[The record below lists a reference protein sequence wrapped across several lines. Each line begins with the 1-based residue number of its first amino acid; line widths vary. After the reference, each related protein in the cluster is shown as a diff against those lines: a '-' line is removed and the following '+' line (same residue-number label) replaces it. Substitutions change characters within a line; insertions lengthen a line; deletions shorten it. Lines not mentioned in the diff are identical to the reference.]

1 MKHKDNSPDLIFG
14 TKPIIEAINAGKSID
29 KVMIKRG
36 AQNESVTQI
45 MRLCKK
51 HEIPFQHVPEIK
63 LNKLVAANHQGVV
76 AFTSAVEF
84 VPFEEMVAQ
93 ILESGELPSILILD
107 EISDVRNM
115 GAIVRS
121 AECMGVQGIVVLEK
135 GSARI
140 GADALKTSAGALAKM
155 RISRVRKVSD
165 AIYYLQASGIRVFGA
180 TEKGSSAPDQVDF
193 NVPMAL
199 IMGSESHGL
208 SKESLRLCDEF
219 IRIPMSGEINSLNVS
234 VAAGMLLYEAQRQRN
249 NASK

>member
-14 TKPIIEAINAGKSID
+14 TKPLIEAITAGKSID

-36 AQNESVTQI
+36 AQNDSVTQI
-45 MRLCKK
+45 MRLCKE

-76 AFTSAVEF
+76 AFASAVDF
-84 VPFEEMVAQ
+84 VPFEEMIAQ
-93 ILESGELPSILILD
+93 ILESGNVPLILLLD
-107 EISDVRNM
+107 EISDVRNL
-115 GAIVRS
+115 GAIARS

-155 RISRVRKVSD
+155 RISRVRKISD
-165 AIYYLQASGIRVFGA
+165 AIYYLQGSGIRVFGA
-180 TEKGSSAPDQVDF
+180 TERGQAAPDEVDF
-193 NVPMAL
+193 TVPMAL

-219 IRIPMSGEINSLNVS
+219 IQIPMSGEINSLNVS
-234 VAAGMLLYEAQRQRN
+234 VAAGMLLYEVQRQRR
-249 NASK
+249 STSS